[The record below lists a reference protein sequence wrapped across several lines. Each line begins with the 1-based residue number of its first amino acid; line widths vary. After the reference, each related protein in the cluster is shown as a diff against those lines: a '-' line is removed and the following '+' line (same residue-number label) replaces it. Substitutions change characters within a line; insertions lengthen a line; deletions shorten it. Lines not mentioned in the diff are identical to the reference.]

1 MSKAILK
8 MVSLLVELTKYVLC
22 CKTLLLARIKA
33 FFQIPIPV
41 YTMTCTVYTF
51 PQTLATVYRGC
62 AREKVKLFKRRQ
74 YLPEP
79 LVIYVHYCTMQ
90 YLSMLLP
97 LVKKL
102 NTQKLLYCISLGSGA
117 CVVHRLSTIVNPDYH
132 LPPQYQYG

>member
-1 MSKAILK
+1 

-62 AREKVKLFKRRQ
+62 AREKVKLFKKRQ

-79 LVIYVHYCTMQ
+79 LVIYVQCSIYSINALAFSKKTKHTKATILYFPS
-90 YLSMLLP
+90 LWSMR
-97 LVKKL
+97 
-102 NTQKLLYCISLGSGA
+102 GA
-117 CVVHRLSTIVNPDYH
+117 PIEHNC
-132 LPPQYQYG
+132 

>member
-1 MSKAILK
+1 MARGSRSCRLFLKVDLCPALPALYSDGFMEHSYTVIKTILCKFFMSKAILK

-62 AREKVKLFKRRQ
+62 AREKVKLFKKRQ

-79 LVIYVHYCTMQ
+79 LVIYVQC
-90 YLSMLLP
+90 S
-97 LVKKL
+97 
-102 NTQKLLYCISLGSGA
+102 I
-117 CVVHRLSTIVNPDYH
+117 
-132 LPPQYQYG
+132 YQCSCL

>member
-62 AREKVKLFKRRQ
+62 AREKVKLFKKRHICPS
-74 YLPEP
+74 LWS
-79 LVIYVHYCTMQ
+79 
-90 YLSMLLP
+90 SMYNAVFINALAFS
-97 LVKKL
+97 KK
-102 NTQKLLYCISLGSGA
+102 TKHTKATILYFPSLWSMRGA
-117 CVVHRLSTIVNPDYH
+117 PIEHNC
-132 LPPQYQYG
+132 